1 MAFAP
6 FFQFVTSQKWSA
18 MESGLSAIFFGLSA
32 SASWGAAD
40 FSGGVATK
48 NNSVYK
54 VIIIA
59 QIIGGLLLFAL
70 AALFQEQV
78 SSIQTI
84 IWGIVGG
91 CAGSIGL
98 VALYQGLAVGRM
110 GIVAPLTA
118 LLSGILPVI
127 VGMALEGLPTFQQFV
142 GFAIALVAVWLISSS
157 SKDFTVQLRDLT
169 YPVIAGLGFGFFF
182 VAIDQMSEE
191 AVFLPLVAARIA
203 SIFLLLLIFFLTQ
216 RRKATQSNLSLRS
229 QLPIIAL
236 AGILDTAGNTFF
248 ALATQ
253 SGRLDMAS
261 ILGSLYPAVTVLLA
275 WILLKEVISR
285 RQWVGV
291 SGALVAVMLIT
302 I

>member
-1 MAFAP
+1 
-6 FFQFVTSQKWSA
+6 

-32 SASWGAAD
+32 SISWGAGD

-54 VIIIA
+54 VIIIS
-59 QIIGGLLLFAL
+59 QIIGGALLLAL
-70 AALFQEQV
+70 GALFGEQV
-78 SSIQTI
+78 TSIQTI

-98 VALYQGLAVGRM
+98 AALYQGLAVGRM

-118 LLSGILPVI
+118 LLAGILPVI
-127 VGMALEGLPTFQQFV
+127 VGIVLEGLPSLQQLIGFV
-142 GFAIALVAVWLISSS
+142 IALVAVWLISSS
-157 SKDFTVQLRDLT
+157 SEGFAIQLRDLI

-203 SIFLLLLIFFLTQ
+203 SIFLLIVISLLTQ
-216 RRKATQSNLSLRS
+216 RKKTTISEVSLKS

-236 AGILDTAGNTFF
+236 AGILDTAGNAFF

-253 SGRLDMAS
+253 SGRLDIAS
-261 ILGSLYPAVTVLLA
+261 VLGSLYPAVTVLLA
-275 WILLKEVISR
+275 WILLKEMISR

-291 SGALVAVMLIT
+291 ISALIAVVLIAM
-302 I
+302 

>member
-1 MAFAP
+1 
-6 FFQFVTSQKWSA
+6 

-54 VIIIA
+54 VIIIS
-59 QIIGGLLLFAL
+59 QIIGGLLLLAL
-70 AALFQEQV
+70 AVLFGEQV
-78 SSIQTI
+78 NSIQTI

-98 VALYQGLAVGRM
+98 IALYQGLAVGRM

-118 LLSGILPVI
+118 LLSAILPVI
-127 VGMALEGLPTFQQFV
+127 VGMILEGLPTFQQLI
-142 GFAIALVAVWLISSS
+142 GFAIALFAVWLISSS
-157 SKDFTVQLRDLT
+157 SKGFTIQLRDLI
-169 YPVIAGLGFGFFF
+169 YPIIAGAGFGFFF

-203 SIFLLLLIFFLTQ
+203 SICLLATIFLLTQ
-216 RRKATQSNLSLRS
+216 RRKTNSKPSLSLRS

-253 SGRLDMAS
+253 SGRLDIAS
-261 ILGSLYPAVTVLLA
+261 VLGSLYPAITVLLA
-275 WILLKEVISR
+275 WILLKEVISQ
-285 RQWVGV
+285 RQWLGI
-291 SGALVAVMLIT
+291 SGALVAVILIAV
-302 I
+302 